1 MKRIVSLT
9 ILLACVA
16 CGQSEPTDQTD
27 QTKPS
32 TGNTKMDDAMK
43 TAGDAATT
51 ATKTK
56 TVTLEISG
64 MT

>member
-1 MKRIVSLT
+1 MKHIVSLT

-16 CGQSEPTDQTD
+16 CGRSEQTD
-27 QTKPS
+27 QTAPS

-43 TAGDAATT
+43 TAGDAAETT
-51 ATKTK
+51 TKTK
-56 TVTLEISG
+56 TVTLSIDG